1 MRYRIERRTGYVYA
15 ELHERQTARDMR
27 EFLVVV
33 HAACREHECPRVLLA
48 IRKSRAIFKAED
60 YGLGGPASGAAPGG
74 VAGYVAELV
83 KPDCQIALVADNPE
97 LHAAHEYIEVV
108 ARQQKINVR
117 AFSDEPAAVRWL
129 QASAA
134 LPSQPSTQPS

>member
-1 MRYRIERRTGYVYA
+1 MKYRIEPRAGYVHA
-15 ELHERQTARDMR
+15 EILERQTARDMR

-48 IRKSRAIFKAED
+48 IRKSRVIFKAED
-60 YGLGGPASGAAPGG
+60 YGLSTAGAAS
-74 VAGYVAELV
+74 GYVAELV

-97 LHAAHEYIEVV
+97 LHAAHEYIELV

-129 QASAA
+129 QASTA
-134 LPSQPSTQPS
+134 LAGQPSTQPS

>member
-1 MRYRIERRTGYVYA
+1 MRYRIERRAGYVHA
-15 ELHERQTARDMR
+15 EIIERQTARDMR

-60 YGLGGPASGAAPGG
+60 YGLGGAAP
-74 VAGYVAELV
+74 GYVAELV
-83 KPDCQIALVADNPE
+83 KPDCQIALLADNPE

-134 LPSQPSTQPS
+134 LSTQPSTQPS

>member
-1 MRYRIERRTGYVYA
+1 MRYRIERRAGYVCA

-60 YGLGGPASGAAPGG
+60 YGLGAAC
-74 VAGYVAELV
+74 YVNELV
-83 KPDCQIALVADNPE
+83 SPNCQIALVADNPE
-97 LHAAHEYIEVV
+97 LHAAHEYIELV

-134 LPSQPSTQPS
+134 LSTRPSTQPS